1 MPNIGI
7 VQLVAAREAQMRL
20 QFRTREGLETHQHQ
34 QMAHLVKQVLPQSPY
49 YNLLLFR
56 PIEEWPIMNARLLDE
71 YFDIINTLGLKKAE
85 VTEQLVAVKG
95 QMIPDIGGCRPLL
108 SRHGNTLFLLNTE
121 ERLRRLGTL
130 LARLGNDARNI
141 GYFFH
146 ADYLLGGEIHH
157 EDVRME
163 SYDLS
168 HSYASLRERL
178 LLQQPDTVIGPC
190 ALLLRLYDDI
200 RDGTLQIRL
209 PNVYNCGEVLT
220 QRDRL
225 KLRTLFPYVGDI
237 YLTAEAFVGM
247 TCRHGRLHLN
257 ETNLLVQ
264 YEHLEGNRCLP
275 LITDLHA
282 QSLPLVQYRLT
293 DVLVPDSQSCP
304 CGCVHKVIR
313 HVEGSLED
321 VLLLP
326 GMNRKRVR
334 MYPDFCHGIL
344 LKSLPKDCDY
354 QLVQQ
359 GTIQI
364 ELCAATEEEVLDNA
378 RHALLQAWRLAGVD
392 TAKIVFHTRQVW
404 GEHDLGQ
411 KRRQVMRVA

>member
-1 MPNIGI
+1 MPNIEI
-7 VQLVAAREAQMRL
+7 VQLLAAREAQVRL
-20 QFRTREGLETHQHQ
+20 QFRTREGLERHQHR
-34 QMAHLVKQVLPQSPY
+34 QMLRLVKQVLPQSPY
-49 YNLLLFR
+49 YNLLLSR
-56 PIEEWPIMNARLLDE
+56 PLAEWPVMNARLLGE

-85 VTEQLVAVKG
+85 VADLLATQEG
-95 QMIPDIGGCRPLL
+95 QVLPGIGSCCPLL

-121 ERLRRLGTL
+121 ERLCRLGTL
-130 LARLGNDARNI
+130 LAGLGNDARNI
-141 GYFFH
+141 AYFFH
-146 ADYLLGGEIHH
+146 ADYLLGGDIRH
-157 EDVRME
+157 EDLRIE

-178 LLQQPDTVIGPC
+178 LLQQPDTVIAPC
-190 ALLLRLYDDI
+190 ALLLRLHDDI
-200 RDGTLQIRL
+200 RDGTLQIGL

-225 KLRTLFPYVGDI
+225 KLRTLFPCVGDI

-247 TCRHGRLHLN
+247 TCGHGRLHLN

-264 YEHLEGNRCLP
+264 YENLEGNRCLP

-282 QSLPLVQYRLT
+282 QSLPLVQYRLN
-293 DVLVPDSQSCP
+293 DVLVLDPLPCP
-304 CGCVHKVIR
+304 CGCVHQVVR
-313 HVEGSLED
+313 HVEGSLQD

-326 GMNRKRVR
+326 GASRRSVR
-334 MYPDFCHGIL
+334 IYPEVCHGIL
-344 LKSLPKDCDY
+344 LRNLPKDCDY

-359 GTIQI
+359 GACQI
-364 ELCAATEEEVLDNA
+364 ELRAAAEEEALHHA
-378 RHALLQAWRLAGVD
+378 RHALLLAWRQAGVD
-392 TAKIVFHTRQVW
+392 TARLAFHARQTW